1 MKSLSASYRACSS
14 KVFPRPALTTIPALR
29 LGRAGQLAG
38 VFRYLPTLRSRTSGA
53 PHRVSQ
59 RAGRGRFV
67 LPRSGCNPRACDRTG
82 AQQLKGE
89 LEIHNRAQGELFASA
104 RDLETSLGQAREQ
117 HVAGR
122 QAAESEARETRTGH
136 QFNHGQSWKF
146 LDMFN
151 LEKSDGGN

>member
-1 MKSLSASYRACSS
+1 M
-14 KVFPRPALTTIPALR
+14 
-29 LGRAGQLAG
+29 
-38 VFRYLPTLRSRTSGA
+38 
-53 PHRVSQ
+53 SQ

-67 LPRSGCNPRACDRTG
+67 LPRSGGNPRACDRTG

-122 QAAESEARETRTGH
+122 QAAESEARETIASCEADLSQARTDLAGLRSRH
-136 QFNHGQSWKF
+136 QAIHELVLRRDGVVPGARILQTTCS
-146 LDMFN
+146 LISYTRERDN
-151 LEKSDGGN
+151 L